1 VKFAWIHQHR
11 RAFPVKLMCRALGVS
26 RGGCYASFRR
36 PKSTRQARRE
46 EVVAKIRESHERSRG
61 AYGSPRVFE
70 DLKANQVK
78 VSLNTVAKY
87 MREEGVSAHRPKR
100 FVPATTDA
108 GHTHP
113 VAPNLLDRDFTRGE
127 PNTGYVSDI
136 TYVPTA
142 EGWLFLAVVIDLFS
156 RRVVGH
162 ATAENLKASLTLDAL
177 EMTLRGRTLP
187 GAGAGAGERL
197 HHSDRGVQYACVSYR
212 AVLEAHGLTASMSR
226 VGNCYDNAVA
236 ESFFATL
243 KRELVS
249 RVSYATRAEARRSI
263 FEYIEVFYN
272 RQRRHSSL
280 GYLSPAQFEKQRA
293 VA

>member
-1 VKFAWIHQHR
+1 M
-11 RAFPVKLMCRALGVS
+11 MCKVLKVS
-26 RGGCYASFRR
+26 RAGYYASLKRPTSARR
-36 PKSTRQARRE
+36 QRRE
-46 EVVAKIRESHERSRG
+46 EIVVKIKASHEQSDQT
-61 AYGSPRVFE
+61 YGSPRVWG
-70 DLKANQVK
+70 DLKAAQVN
-78 VSLNTVAKY
+78 VCENTVAKY
-87 MREEGVSAHRPKR
+87 MREEGLAAIPPRR

-108 GHTHP
+108 RHGFP
-113 VAPNLLDRDFTRGE
+113 IAANLLNREFTRTE
-127 PNTGYVSDI
+127 PDTGWVSDI

-162 ATAENLKASLTLDAL
+162 AMADHLKAGLALDAL
-177 EMTLRGRTLP
+177 EMALRSRRPAKGGDSGRTSGGL
-187 GAGAGAGERL
+187 L

-212 AVLEAHGLTASMSR
+212 AVLEAHGIEPSMSR

-243 KRELVS
+243 KRELVN
-249 RVSYATRAEARRSI
+249 RRSYATRDAARQSI

-280 GYLSPAQFEKQRA
+280 GYLSPAQFEKQQA